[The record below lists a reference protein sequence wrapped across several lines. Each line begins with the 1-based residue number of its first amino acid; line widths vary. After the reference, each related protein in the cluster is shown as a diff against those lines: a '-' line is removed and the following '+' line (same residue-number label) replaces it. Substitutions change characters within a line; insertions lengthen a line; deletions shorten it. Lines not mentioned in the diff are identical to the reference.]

1 MKKIISIT
9 IITLSLLVVLT
20 GCQKKTTTTNSL
32 NETPSEL
39 LSKIVSKASEYDKDD
54 EYGLATIEVEEHKI
68 TKEETEAVLGLS
80 KKDFSKYVDTALES
94 KVVNSWV
101 NHSIVV
107 VKIKDGEDIKEVA
120 EKIVKNTSPSR
131 FGCLK
136 ASKIEGAYYGNYVIY
151 AASDETIVDNVIKAF
166 KEITNNKQTIITREN
181 NWNTNFFDE

>member
-1 MKKIISIT
+1 MKKFVNIVIALCLFGI
-9 IITLSLLVVLT
+9 LT
-20 GCQKKTTTTNSL
+20 GCKNNDNSTKEL
-32 NETPSEL
+32 NENPSEL
-39 LSKIVSKASEYDKDD
+39 LAKIINIASEYDKDD
-54 EYGLATIEVEEHKI
+54 EYGLATIEVEEHEV
-68 TKEETEAVLGLS
+68 TKEETDDVLGLPAEEF
-80 KKDFSKYVDTALES
+80 DKYIDKALES

-107 VKIKDGEDIKEVA
+107 IKIKEGQNVKEIA

-166 KEITNNKQTIITREN
+166 QQILDNKGTVITREN
-181 NWNTNFFDE
+181 NWNTNFFNE